1 MATVGKRRVHVM
13 LTNGRM
19 LLVLFGVASMG
30 VSGCASVGGGGLG
43 ALTEEAL
50 IVQTLMKWKV
60 GLETLDPDSFLAAYS
75 DRYEGEDGVDKDALI
90 EVIAKT
96 MDGIEVDI
104 EGAEISVDGSSA
116 EVIGVYADG
125 PEGDE
130 LVNFALVKEE
140 DGVWRII
147 RDIE

>member
-1 MATVGKRRVHVM
+1 MADVK
-13 LTNGRM
+13 M
-19 LLVLFGVASMG
+19 LLVVLGAGSVL
-30 VSGCASVGGGGLG
+30 VSGCASVGGGGPG
-43 ALTEEAL
+43 ALTEEEQIA
-50 IVQTLMKWKV
+50 QTLMKWKV

-116 EVIGVYADG
+116 EVIGVFADG

-130 LVNFALVKEE
+130 IINFALVKEE